1 MDDMTESPR
10 SLLKEYAETLIA
22 NSKASTQK
30 ELDEVADELIY
41 ITGKLEAHGKE
52 IAQTIHELLGEGG
65 GPEAQ

>member
-41 ITGKLEAHGKE
+41 ITGKLEAHGQA
-52 IAQTIHELLGEGG
+52 IAQTIHDLLGDGG